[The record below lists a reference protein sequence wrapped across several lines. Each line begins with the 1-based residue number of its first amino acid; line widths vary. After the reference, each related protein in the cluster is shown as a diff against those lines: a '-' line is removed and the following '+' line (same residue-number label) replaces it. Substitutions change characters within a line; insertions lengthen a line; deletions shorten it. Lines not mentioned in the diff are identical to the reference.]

1 MHPAKRLTTLP
12 LIAVIATAAVL
23 SGCSDNDETPR
34 DVQFE
39 LLTWWSQKSEL
50 AAIDAAIK
58 LNEKKH
64 PNVHIRVL
72 KADSQGAMALD
83 VQNRLAEGTP
93 PNAFQANL
101 GGNALQWKKSA
112 LSLETRAAGWRDHF
126 QTSILERLS
135 ADGQLIGVPLALTRQ
150 NNAYYNLAVL
160 AQAGLEIPQG
170 RDEFSTWLAALAEKG
185 YTHPICIGDQYNWIS
200 SHVLFEDI
208 VPGYVGAQYSQ
219 DFWTG
224 KLKADD
230 QTFADA
236 LDYAATLTPYFNTDF
251 AILDWDAGLRS
262 LMAEPKDR
270 AEQCV
275 MAPMGDWGGAVL
287 ADDYKYDEEFTQ
299 RSWPGAESLFV
310 LAGDAFMTTRGVND
324 EDAALD
330 FFDTLAS
337 EEGQVAFNTK
347 KGSVPARNL
356 PDELR
361 GEFSPLT
368 QANMSDLASGTALP
382 AFKVLGSSAFP
393 WDDLAT
399 LTHDFILVGD
409 KQPIINFIAKNHA
422 KLSR

>member
-1 MHPAKRLTTLP
+1 MHTAKRLTTLL
-12 LIAVIATAAVL
+12 LIATTL
-23 SGCSDNDETPR
+23 SGCSNEDEPPR

-58 LNEKKH
+58 LNEEKH

-112 LSLETRAAGWRDHF
+112 LSLEKRAAAWRDHF
-126 QTSILERLS
+126 QDSIIERLS

-150 NNAYYNLAVL
+150 NNTYYNLAVL
-160 AQAGLEIPQG
+160 AEAGLEIPQG
-170 RDEFSTWLAALAEKG
+170 RDEFTTWLAALAEQG

-219 DFWTG
+219 DFWSG
-224 KLKADD
+224 ELNADD
-230 QTFADA
+230 PLFAEA
-236 LDYAATLTPYFNTDF
+236 LDYAATLNPYFNTDF
-251 AILDWDAGLRS
+251 AVLDWDAGLRS
-262 LMAEPKDR
+262 LMVQQKDR

-287 ADDYKYDEEFTQ
+287 ADDYEYDEEFTQ

-337 EEGQVAFNTK
+337 EQGQVAFNTK
-347 KGSVPARNL
+347 KGSIPARIL
-356 PDELR
+356 PDDLR

-368 QANMSDLASGTALP
+368 QANMSDLASGAALP

-393 WDDLAT
+393 WDDLAK

-409 KQPIINFIAKNHA
+409 KQPIISFIEKNHA